1 MKLTWKDAFST
12 IFAGTV
18 VAALVA
24 ALLGYD
30 WSFFATWRGA
40 VGTVGALGL
49 LTLLADETDLE
60 RINAWSI
67 VEWTLALAGIGLVVA
82 GLIVTSKVLFVLVA
96 ADVLAFWVASVS
108 RHMFS
113 HETTAPREI
122 HQAY

>member
-12 IFAGTV
+12 IFAGSV
-18 VAALVA
+18 VVALVA

-49 LTLLADETDLE
+49 LMLLADETDLE
-60 RINAWSI
+60 RINRWGI
-67 VEWTLALAGIGLVVA
+67 VEWTLTLAGIGLVVA
-82 GLIVTSKVLFVLVA
+82 GLIVTSKVLFILAA
-96 ADVLAFWVASVS
+96 ADILVFWLASVS
-108 RHMFS
+108 RHLFS
-113 HETTAPREI
+113 HEAAAPREI